1 MEMRTVESGWLSH
14 WAPQISVRN
23 ADSRFLSTRATR
35 RQEQEMRDL
44 KHLMTLLPTPLVFG
58 LLLPEH
64 DKKNRW
70 RRTSR
75 RN

>member
-1 MEMRTVESGWLSH
+1 MRTVESGWLSR
-14 WAPQISVRN
+14 WAPEISVRN
-23 ADSRFLSTRATR
+23 AGSRFLSTRAAR
-35 RQEQEMRDL
+35 RPEQETHDP
-44 KHLMTLLPTPLVFG
+44 KHLMTVPLTPPLLG
-58 LLLPEH
+58 LLLPKQ